1 MYNKCI
7 ILGTLY
13 FSLVVEIRYG
23 LENNNNKKYTNRNSA
38 NSRACHVTSSVLHI
52 TQLLFNEYHVKEIP
66 SS

>member
-23 LENNNNKKYTNRNSA
+23 LENNNKKKYTNRNSA
-38 NSRACHVTSSVLHI
+38 NSRACHVMSSVLHT